1 MNLKKLQDEVLYPS
15 SSTVINY
22 TNSVKDTKC
31 RVRLLSDLHFEGG
44 EHKELYKS
52 RGEDILVLAGDI
64 HVGAEKEWTTLKRF
78 AEEQPNIVYVMG
90 NHTFYRQDYFDTV
103 RKLEDWAKYTSIKI
117 LNPGTV
123 YYDPKLKRLQEH
135 DKEDSPAILK
145 DRTYFIGGTLWTN
158 FRDNELS
165 KFHASRG
172 INDFRL
178 IEYDNHYFTPNDA
191 ANLFRQQFGYIK
203 HQYEELKC
211 KKVIVTHF
219 LPATECIDPQYLG
232 NATSTL
238 NDYFANDLSSWIDTL
253 EDTTWLHGH
262 THSLVDVTIGTTR
275 IVASPY
281 GYGKNYNYKECLLE
295 I

>member
-1 MNLKKLQDEVLYPS
+1 MIL
-15 SSTVINY
+15 
-22 TNSVKDTKC
+22 
-31 RVRLLSDLHFEGG
+31 RLLSDLHFEGG
-44 EHKELYKS
+44 EHKELYQSK
-52 RGEDILVLAGDI
+52 GEDVLVLAGDI
-64 HVGAEKEWTTLKRF
+64 HVGALNVWQTLKRF
-78 AEEQPNIVYVMG
+78 YEYQSNIVYVMG
-90 NHTFYRQDYFDTV
+90 NHECYRQDYQDFC
-103 RKLEDWAKYTSIKI
+103 RKLTEWSKGTGIHFC
-117 LNPGTV
+117 NPGTV
-123 YYDPKLKRLQEH
+123 FYDPRAKKLSSRYTLG
-135 DKEDSPAILK
+135 SIA
-145 DRTYFIGGTLWTN
+145 FIAAPLWTN

-165 KFHASRG
+165 KYHASVG

-178 IEYDNHYFTPNDA
+178 IEYDNRYFTPNDA

-275 IVASPY
+275 IVANPY
-281 GYGKNYNYKECLLE
+281 GYGKNHNYKECILDV
-295 I
+295 

>member
-1 MNLKKLQDEVLYPS
+1 MTIK
-15 SSTVINY
+15 I
-22 TNSVKDTKC
+22 
-31 RVRLLSDLHFEGG
+31 RLLSDLHFEGG

-52 RGEDILVLAGDI
+52 RGEDILALAGDI

-78 AEEQPNIVYVMG
+78 GEEQPNIVYVMG
-90 NHTFYRQDYFDTV
+90 NHTFYRQEYFGTC
-103 RKLEDWAKYTSIKI
+103 RRLEEWAEHTSIKI

-123 YYDPKLKRLQEH
+123 YYSPITKTLE
-135 DKEDSPAILK
+135 DKPIPSGTEEGKSIA
-145 DRTYFIGGTLWTN
+145 FMGGTLWTN

-165 KFHASRG
+165 KYHASVG

-178 IEYDNHYFTPNDA
+178 IEYDNRYFTPNDA

-281 GYGKNYNYKECLLE
+281 GYGKNHNYKECILDV
-295 I
+295 